1 LTGRLPPQ
9 SRAGSFGEALANVLT
24 GFLIAVAVQRLA
36 YPLFGISTSL
46 TQDGLIAAIFTAASL
61 VRAYA
66 LRRLFVWIGACR
78 RHGKQQRLASLER
91 RLATGRLHRGS
102 GQ

>member
-1 LTGRLPPQ
+1 MTDRLPPQ

-36 YPLFGISTSL
+36 YPLFGISTTL
-46 TQDGLIAAIFTAASL
+46 TQDGLIAAIFTGASL

-66 LRRLFVWIGACR
+66 LRRLFLLIDT
-78 RHGKQQRLASLER
+78 R
-91 RLATGRLHRGS
+91 RLRQREERARSLARRLSTGRL
-102 GQ
+102 